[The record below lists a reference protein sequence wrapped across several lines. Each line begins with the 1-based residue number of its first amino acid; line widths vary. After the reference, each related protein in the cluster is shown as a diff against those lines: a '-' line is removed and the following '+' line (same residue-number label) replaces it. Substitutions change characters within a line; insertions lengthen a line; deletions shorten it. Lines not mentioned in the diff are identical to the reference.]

1 MLRHSYTAPT
11 ATTKERTRL
20 QPTTQA
26 LDVQDKRVEDPE
38 QIVERKIEALKWL
51 SPKQTLIT
59 SSCGMNHLPRE
70 VAFGKLAAMAG
81 ARDILRGVLAP
92 A

>member
-1 MLRHSYTAPT
+1 
-11 ATTKERTRL
+11 
-20 QPTTQA
+20 
-26 LDVQDKRVEDPE
+26 
-38 QIVERKIEALKWL
+38 
-51 SPKQTLIT
+51 
-59 SSCGMNHLPRE
+59 MNHLSRE